1 MTTPQNRRRPSRLE
15 AKPPRPPRGKFVA
28 IEGGE
33 GAGKSTLAR
42 ALAERLRDEG
52 LEVVVT
58 REPGATLLGT
68 KIREILLTST
78 DHPPTALAE
87 LLLYAADRA
96 QHCATVIVPALARG
110 AWVISD
116 RFADSSVVYQGI
128 GRGLGRPLV
137 EKLNALATGGLTPDR
152 TLLVDVPPELGLARA
167 AQSHGGKL
175 DRLES
180 EPIAFHRK
188 LRAGFLAL
196 ARKQPAKYRV
206 LDGRLPVERLVEL
219 AWSALPPR
227 GRHAA
232 LHRSSAAK
240 HEGERRR

>member
-1 MTTPQNRRRPSRLE
+1 MTAPRNRRRPFRPE
-15 AKPPRPPRGKFVA
+15 AKNPRPPRGKFVA
-28 IEGGE
+28 LEGGE

-68 KIREILLTST
+68 QIREILLTST
-78 DHPPTALAE
+78 DRPPTALAE
-87 LLLYAADRA
+87 LFLYAADRA
-96 QHCATVIVPALARG
+96 QHCATVIVPALERG
-110 AWVISD
+110 AWVLSD

-137 EKLNALATGGLTPDR
+137 EKLNALATAGLTPDR

-167 AQSHGGKL
+167 AQGRGGKL

-188 LRAGFLAL
+188 LRAAFLAL

-206 LDGRLPVERLVEL
+206 LDGRLPAETLVEL

-227 GRHAA
+227 GRHAGP
-232 LHRSSAAK
+232 RPSSAAK
-240 HEGERRR
+240 REGEHRR